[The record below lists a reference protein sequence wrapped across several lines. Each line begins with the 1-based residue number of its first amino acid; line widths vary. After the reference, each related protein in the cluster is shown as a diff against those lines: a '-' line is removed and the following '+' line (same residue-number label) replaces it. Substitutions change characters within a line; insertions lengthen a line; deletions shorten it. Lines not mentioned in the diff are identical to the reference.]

1 MVGGE
6 TEEGVQEDRRATTG
20 GRLAAGSR
28 WVRSRSDLPTIDGPS
43 TDHLRTD
50 SWRVQGNE
58 EFQSID
64 PPGAAGN
71 AREGGQL
78 NLVNVQNQL
87 SDVASERRMDPEAY
101 GDLLKQ
107 TVLKGMDALT
117 AAKCVGDIARYG
129 LDPMS
134 GNLLFM
140 GKRGSDVQTALTY
153 NGWLAIA
160 RREGV
165 TSIDVEYE
173 EIGEDGEVS
182 ARAVVKRGEEFYS
195 RTEFLSECRRGGPVW
210 KQMPRRMLGHRAVI
224 SALRCACGTL
234 ACASAEEL
242 EEAGFTS
249 SAMPPGPDAGTPE
262 TEDAAVVIGP
272 RK

>member
-1 MVGGE
+1 M
-6 TEEGVQEDRRATTG
+6 
-20 GRLAAGSR
+20 S
-28 WVRSRSDLPTIDGPS
+28 
-43 TDHLRTD
+43 
-50 SWRVQGNE
+50 
-58 EFQSID
+58 
-64 PPGAAGN
+64 
-71 AREGGQL
+71 
-78 NLVNVQNQL
+78 LVNLQNQL
-87 SDVASERRMDPEAY
+87 SEVAAERRMDPQAY

-107 TVLKGMDALT
+107 TVLKGMDPLT
-117 AAKCVGDIARYG
+117 AARCVGDIARYG

-165 TSIDVEYE
+165 TSIDVEYTD
-173 EIGEDGEVS
+173 IGENEVS

-242 EEAGFTS
+242 QEAGFTAAAVPPEAEPRAAVDLS
-249 SAMPPGPDAGTPE
+249 SQE
-262 TEDAAVVIGP
+262 VVIGP
-272 RK
+272 RS